1 MVDDEG
7 NISTRILNA
16 VKNIPRGYVASY
28 GHIAALAGS
37 PRAARVVG
45 WTLGALP
52 QETDIPWQRVVN
64 KDGYITIENLTYP
77 KEEQARMLEAEGVT
91 VQRRDGLLQIDME
104 QFGWKGRGEAGLE
117 KK

>member
-1 MVDDEG
+1 MSDEH
-7 NISTRILNA
+7 NLSARILTA
-16 VKNIPRGYVASY
+16 VKNIPRGQVASY
-28 GHIAALAGS
+28 GHIAALAGA

-52 QETDIPWQRVVN
+52 PDTDVPWHRVVN

-77 KEEQARMLEAEGVT
+77 KEEQARMLEEEGLSVK
-91 VQRRDGLLQIDME
+91 RHDGLLQIDMN
-104 QFGWKGRGEAGLE
+104 QFGWKGRDVEGLE